1 MAHNA
6 KYNEVGA
13 GAKPKLG
20 NTSMLYNGPARPASG
35 RGAGQSA
42 HKNIEAAGSG
52 VMQGGNQKTPRV
64 TPKNQ
69 HGLGGKVEPSAKQP
83 SGAV

>member
-20 NTSMLYNGPARPASG
+20 NTSMLYNGPSRPASG

-42 HKNIEAAGSG
+42 HKNAEAKGSG
-52 VMQGGNQKTPRV
+52 VMEGGNHKTP
-64 TPKNQ
+64 
-69 HGLGGKVEPSAKQP
+69 G
-83 SGAV
+83 

>member
-1 MAHNA
+1 MAVNA

-13 GAKPKLG
+13 GAKPRLG

-35 RGAGQSA
+35 KGAGQSA
-42 HKNIEAAGSG
+42 TKREEASSSG
-52 VMQGGNQKTPRV
+52 VMVGGNQQAPRI

-69 HGLGGKVEPSAKQP
+69 HGKEGKVEPSAKQP
-83 SGAV
+83 NGAV